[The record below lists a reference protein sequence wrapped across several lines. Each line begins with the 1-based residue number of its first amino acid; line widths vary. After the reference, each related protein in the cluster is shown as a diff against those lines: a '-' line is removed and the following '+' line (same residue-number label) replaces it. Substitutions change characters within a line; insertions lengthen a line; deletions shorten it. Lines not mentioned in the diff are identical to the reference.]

1 MGRIFLLL
9 SLGLSALLLV
19 AEPGRASEE
28 ITVTTY
34 YPSPNGSYAD
44 LTVSERMA
52 IGDMNGDDVVNT
64 SDMMV
69 YGWTGGGSTWTT
81 GDPVPGSLTVSNR
94 LAVGTRVPFWNAP
107 LHVHNTE
114 TNTSN
119 KTCAIALSDVN
130 GGWNSSI
137 YWLNSSGDRL
147 RHLIAQD
154 SYHNNRLF
162 MLMNYTGTGGEGGV
176 SETFSI
182 LGGTNNAQVAI
193 NTWDAGG
200 YNLYV
205 NGTTFCTSGT
215 WTASDMRLKKNIR
228 PLGNVLERIKKIEGV
243 TYEWKAEEFPEK
255 NFEKGKQIGII
266 AQKVEKSFPELVR
279 TDNEGYKSL
288 VYDRFTAVL
297 LEAIKEQQK
306 EIEALKKEIAAVK
319 ADRI

>member
-1 MGRIFLLL
+1 MGRILLFL
-9 SLGLSALLLV
+9 SLGLSALLLM
-19 AEPGRASEE
+19 AGSGLASEE

-52 IGDMNGDDVVNT
+52 VGDMNGDGVVNT

-69 YGWTGGGSTWTT
+69 YGWTGGGSTWST

-94 LAVGTRVPFWNAP
+94 LTVGTRVPFWNAP

-119 KTCAIALSDVN
+119 KTCALALSDVN

-137 YWLNSSGDRL
+137 YWLNSSGNRL
-147 RHLIAQD
+147 HHLIAQNAD
-154 SYHNNRLF
+154 RNNQLF
-162 MLMNYTGTGGEGGV
+162 MLMNYTGTGGAGGV

-182 LGGTNNAQVAI
+182 FSGTGATKVAI
-193 NTWDAGG
+193 NTWDAGI
-200 YNLYV
+200 YTLYV
-205 NGTTFCTSGT
+205 PGEAYCTGNWNS
-215 WTASDMRLKKNIR
+215 SDMRLKKNIR
-228 PLGNVLERIKKIEGV
+228 PLGNVLEKIKNIDGV

-255 NFEKGKQIGII
+255 NLQKGEQIGII

-279 TDNEGYKSL
+279 TDNEGYKTL
-288 VYDRFTAVL
+288 AYDRFTAVL